1 MEDYPPQSSPL
12 PNPPVNDF
20 LLSIPKIP
28 SALTTL
34 RSFQSP
40 LHYAIPLLSSPPM
53 NTLSP
58 LTPSLPLHPQ
68 VLNSQSTPQPLASR
82 FHVSAFTPTLRS
94 PTLPRIPLPAHEIP
108 KIPSTETLF
117 AQKLHLL
124 HSHGID
130 FSPSDLRRVANM
142 CPELLPASP
151 CLLSAAIS
159 FLLTEIELPPSNL
172 PPLLRRR
179 PRLLLSPVKTTLRPA
194 LFFLLSLD
202 LTPVKDY
209 AFLLCFSVEDKF
221 LPRLDFLQEIG
232 FSHKEAR
239 SMVRRFPLLF
249 NYSIENNMR
258 PKFEFLRKDM
268 RRG

>member
-1 MEDYPPQSSPL
+1 MS
-12 PNPPVNDF
+12 
-20 LLSIPKIP
+20 
-28 SALTTL
+28 
-34 RSFQSP
+34 
-40 LHYAIPLLSSPPM
+40 
-53 NTLSP
+53 TLSP
-58 LTPSLPLHPQ
+58 LSPSLPLHPQ
-68 VLNSQSTPQPLASR
+68 IPSSQSTPQRLSSR
-82 FHVSAFTPTLRS
+82 FQVSAFTLTLRS
-94 PTLPRIPLPAHEIP
+94 PTLPRIPLSTHEIP
-108 KIPSTETLF
+108 KIPSQQTLF
-117 AQKLHLL
+117 DQKLHLL

-130 FSPSDLRRVANM
+130 FSPSDLLRIASM

-151 CLLSAAIS
+151 CLLSAAIT
-159 FLLTEIELPPSNL
+159 FLLTEVDLPLANL

-179 PRLLLSPVKTTLRPA
+179 PRLLLSPVKTILRPA

-258 PKFEFLRKDM
+258 PKFEFLTKDM